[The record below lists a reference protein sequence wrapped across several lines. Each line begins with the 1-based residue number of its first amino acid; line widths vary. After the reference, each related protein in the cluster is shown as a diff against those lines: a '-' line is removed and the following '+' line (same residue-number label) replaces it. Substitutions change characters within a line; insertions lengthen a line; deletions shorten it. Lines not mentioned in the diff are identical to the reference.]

1 MASPRRLA
9 AWYFQLG
16 QSLEAGIPLLEVL
29 VSPGGPYPRERAAM
43 AGRLR
48 DGASLADE
56 LEAAGSWLPAV
67 DVHLLTA
74 GAAAGRLP
82 AICRRLAAHHENV
95 ARLTGRAVLATLY
108 PLAVLHLGAVLMPLK
123 HLVLGSPLEFV
134 RQVLLVLVPLWLAA
148 GLVVVVL
155 GRYPGLRRRVFG
167 VVPGV
172 AGYQH
177 AHDLTVLATVLE
189 GYVSA
194 GVSLGTAWAAATQA
208 TGAPGLIALGARA
221 VAEVEAGRQPGRI
234 LALESLLPAEFVQTY
249 RTGEQSGRLD
259 EGLAWLIRRH
269 SEVAERKLTQVSLW
283 YPQLALLLVALWVAV
298 GVMRLYSDYLTEMLK
313 MME

>member
-1 MASPRRLA
+1 MDA
-9 AWYFQLG
+9 
-16 QSLEAGIPLLEVL
+16 L
-29 VSPGGPYPRERAAM
+29 VAPGGPNPRERGAM
-43 AGRLR
+43 VERLR
-48 DGASLADE
+48 EGAPLAGE
-56 LEAAGSWLPAV
+56 LELAGAWLPAV
-67 DVHLLTA
+67 DVHLLIA

-82 AICRRLAAHHENV
+82 AICARLAAYHENV

-108 PLAVLHLGAVLMPLK
+108 PLAVVHLGAVLMPLK

-134 RQVLLVLVPLWLAA
+134 RQVLLVLGPLWLLG
-148 GLVVVVL
+148 GLVAVVL
-155 GRYPGLRRRVFG
+155 GRYPGLRRRVCG

-172 AGYQH
+172 AGYQQ
-177 AHDLTVLATVLE
+177 ARDLTVLATVLE

-194 GVSLGTAWAAATQA
+194 GVSLGTAWAAATLA
-208 TGAPGLIALGARA
+208 TGSPGLIALGTRV

-234 LALESLLPAEFVQTY
+234 LALEPLLPAEFVQTY

-269 SEVAERKLTQVSLW
+269 SEVAERKLTQVSIW
-283 YPQLALLLVALWVAV
+283 YPQLALLLVSVWVAV
-298 GVMRLYSDYLTEMLK
+298 GVVRLYSDYLNEMLK